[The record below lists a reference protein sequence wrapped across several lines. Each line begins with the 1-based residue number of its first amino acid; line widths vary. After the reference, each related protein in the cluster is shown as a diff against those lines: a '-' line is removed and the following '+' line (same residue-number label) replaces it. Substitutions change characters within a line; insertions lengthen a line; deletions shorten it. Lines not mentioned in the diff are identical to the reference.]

1 MASKNTNKKT
11 KKQKVI
17 NLTEDKTSTYVRN
30 CSMNVERTFQQL
42 LRNSNIPV
50 FMDLGKEMTVE
61 RYFLNR
67 KLFDRLLGKN
77 LSISDYFL
85 RVAIAKEAA
94 RQASEALGKNNEYVY
109 PGYWDTEVMIQSMV
123 HTNIVPDVDD
133 TSVWYL
139 TTMVVENINAGQVHE
154 LQAAGNYTSVMNF
167 ADYNPNRL
175 YQLIQNNFLTAVRV
189 IIGEINAHYPKAYAS
204 TKNSPTNVRIAREL
218 GQFIQGG
225 LTEFSSNDSMLPTE
239 KVVTDFLSAFEKPFM
254 VYLIEL
260 VKSGGIDKNL
270 IESMISD
277 IELNA
282 LYENKD
288 AKTLD
293 DVKVTYVIALKDIK
307 GNDGKPVQT
316 GFSFVIK
323 DMMNLAFD
331 GVNESNRSISMTNLS
346 KLGTAIKK
354 LMNDIIYICT
364 TYAIRQIE
372 NEKTN
377 VSEDSDL
384 GESGNEV

>member
-50 FMDLGKEMTVE
+50 FMDLSKEMTIE

-123 HTNIVPDVDD
+123 HTNIVPDAGD
-133 TSVWYL
+133 TSIWYL
-139 TTMVVENINAGQVHE
+139 TTLVVENINAGQVHE

-225 LTEFSSNDSMLPTE
+225 LTEFNAVMRPTE

-364 TYAIRQIE
+364 TYAIRQVE

>member
-1 MASKNTNKKT
+1 
-11 KKQKVI
+11 
-17 NLTEDKTSTYVRN
+17 
-30 CSMNVERTFQQL
+30 
-42 LRNSNIPV
+42 
-50 FMDLGKEMTVE
+50 
-61 RYFLNR
+61 
-67 KLFDRLLGKN
+67 
-77 LSISDYFL
+77 
-85 RVAIAKEAA
+85 
-94 RQASEALGKNNEYVY
+94 
-109 PGYWDTEVMIQSMV
+109 
-123 HTNIVPDVDD
+123 
-133 TSVWYL
+133 
-139 TTMVVENINAGQVHE
+139 
-154 LQAAGNYTSVMNF
+154 
-167 ADYNPNRL
+167 
-175 YQLIQNNFLTAVRV
+175 
-189 IIGEINAHYPKAYAS
+189 
-204 TKNSPTNVRIAREL
+204 
-218 GQFIQGG
+218 
-225 LTEFSSNDSMLPTE
+225 
-239 KVVTDFLSAFEKPFM
+239 M

>member
-11 KKQKVI
+11 RKQKVI
-17 NLTEDKTSTYVRN
+17 NLTDDKTSTYVRN
-30 CSMNVERTFQQL
+30 CNMNVERTFQQL

-123 HTNIVPDVDD
+123 HTNIVPDADD

-218 GQFIQGG
+218 GQFIQVW
-225 LTEFSSNDSMLPTE
+225 LTDFNALLRPTE
-239 KVVTDFLSAFEKPFM
+239 KVVTDFLCAFEKPFM

-364 TYAIRQIE
+364 TYAICQIE

>member
-11 KKQKVI
+11 RKQKVI
-17 NLTEDKTSTYVRN
+17 NLTDDKTSTYVRN
-30 CSMNVERTFQQL
+30 CNMNVERTFQQL

-123 HTNIVPDVDD
+123 HTNIVPDADD

-218 GQFIQGG
+218 GQFIQVW
-225 LTEFSSNDSMLPTE
+225 LTDFNALLHPTE
-239 KVVTDFLSAFEKPFM
+239 KVVTDFLCAFEKPFM

-364 TYAIRQIE
+364 TYAIRQVE